1 MYIPASLPLIRP
13 LNKQPSV
20 IAGLMWQPLIP
31 PIVYAIATTAKPKA
45 IAVPTTDAG
54 STPQLR
60 LTAVPHPIS
69 TNTIVPIISAKYFF
83 MFVNFSVNKHF
94 QSYMIL

>member
-1 MYIPASLPLIRP
+1 M
-13 LNKQPSV
+13 
-20 IAGLMWQPLIP
+20 
-31 PIVYAIATTAKPKA
+31 VYAMATTAKPKA
-45 IAVPTTDAG
+45 TAVPTTEAG

-83 MFVNFSVNKHF
+83 ISVL
-94 QSYMIL
+94 I